1 MYFLSTNAMD
11 FIYLFAYA
19 MPKSTQYQIM
29 KQAKEEVAAKL
40 MQVLFA
46 LSVLPHYKSYL
57 WS

>member
-57 WS
+57 